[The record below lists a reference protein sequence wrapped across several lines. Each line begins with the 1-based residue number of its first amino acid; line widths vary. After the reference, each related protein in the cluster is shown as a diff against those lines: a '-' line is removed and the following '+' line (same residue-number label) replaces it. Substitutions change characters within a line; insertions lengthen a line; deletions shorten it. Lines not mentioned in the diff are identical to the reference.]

1 MPETIESVKYT
12 FTRDELVAMAK
23 DQARHLGER
32 TRVEE
37 EFDSIKAVNKSK
49 LMRLEADI
57 SDCTRRIS
65 SGYEMRSVKCLVLKF
80 RPDNDSALIV
90 RTDNGRVLRKR
101 KLDPEEKQ
109 IQLTTEPPLPY
120 VFETDFYGDTES
132 DVAEMFAEH
141 VPLTQAEVDELK
153 DALREMRPLR
163 KMIED
168 GKKKSA
174 GKS

>member
-1 MPETIESVKYT
+1 MDHTEQVRYKFSNEEMISI
-12 FTRDELVAMAK
+12 AK
-23 DQARHLGER
+23 DQARHHSDR
-32 TRVEE
+32 IKAEE
-37 EFDSIKAVNKSK
+37 EQDAFKAGFKSRM
-49 LMRLEADI
+49 MRIEADI

-101 KLDPEEKQ
+101 KLDAEEKQ
-109 IQLTTEPPLPY
+109 IQLSTEPPLPY
-120 VFETDFYGDTES
+120 IFEVDFYGDTES
-132 DVAEMFAEH
+132 DIAEMFAQS

-153 DALREMRPLR
+153 EALKDMRPLR

-168 GKKKSA
+168 GKG
-174 GKS
+174 GK